1 MAATVQGV
9 NELANQYSP
18 FSSLAKMCTK
28 IFGEMCNISEF
39 QFFFP
44 CFSSSNVECKWI
56 GILMSFEKNID
67 LLNNKR
73 RKKKKYTVNLETDV
87 SGMSGIVEL

>member
-1 MAATVQGV
+1 MAASVQGV

-44 CFSSSNVECKWI
+44 CASAHPMLSAN
-56 GILMSFEKNID
+56 G
-67 LLNNKR
+67 
-73 RKKKKYTVNLETDV
+73 
-87 SGMSGIVEL
+87 